1 MQALRGLRTVDS
13 RAETRK
19 RLDELRAIE
28 MKGTKQVPP
37 WLAAA
42 IPMASPYCSCK
53 LARVRSQEI
62 QEKRNQ
68 ALTTSSDVPAGSSL
82 AWFPRSDF
90 NGGCGSLKELYGR

>member
-1 MQALRGLRTVDS
+1 MRSRVTQCSPAAQAAVND
-13 RAETRK
+13 
-19 RLDELRAIE
+19 
-28 MKGTKQVPP
+28 
-37 WLAAA
+37 AARQHEWA
-42 IPMASPYCSCK
+42 SGRCIIPMESPYCSCK